1 MTPSRSSASMKS
13 SRSIFQPLEGI
24 PWPSFSRP
32 VSRSSSTSIVAAGSR
47 ANVLMSS
54 TIVFNGSA
62 FWPLVLGLVDCIRF
76 ERFPSGGRLGYEG
89 LYGTEPNAAGAE
101 LLKLE

>member
-1 MTPSRSSASMKS
+1 
-13 SRSIFQPLEGI
+13 
-24 PWPSFSRP
+24 
-32 VSRSSSTSIVAAGSR
+32 
-47 ANVLMSS
+47 MSS